1 MSSLEKA
8 LEPQTTLARSKSRDK
23 GKQRL
28 VADPSVGSRDMAN
41 VIRKFTVYKESTDLY
56 ALLAPPK
63 ALKLNWKQPCDPEW
77 MLKMSSLCFDFAELA
92 PNSKLKGS
100 KLREAISL
108 LLEKGDVTNSTNK
121 DKRSFVDSCDLMI
134 RIAMQQ
140 FRHAK
145 SDLGK
150 RDQLFK
156 RLPKA
161 HSARI
166 KLVLDSILLPRD
178 FQESSDEEGDVSFW
192 QPEKN
197 EADPENSKDPKALV
211 LAVPDVLA
219 VLADPASSSKPDPT
233 EYDTEAFQQ
242 MFNEAVPRTP
252 TGPSKAKV
260 GFSPGDAY
268 AQSPSFQVGSATF
281 KITPTSLPDKDVG
294 LPDKPPNKPPLKR
307 PSSAEIPTETQ
318 AKAQAKSSEV
328 NDESLLSEAMG
339 FAPAPKKKAKIMK
352 KPSASASP
360 RAPTM
365 KRPASA
371 GPSQPVED

>member
-1 MSSLEKA
+1 M
-8 LEPQTTLARSKSRDK
+8 
-23 GKQRL
+23 
-28 VADPSVGSRDMAN
+28 
-41 VIRKFTVYKESTDLY
+41 YKESTDRY

-100 KLREAISL
+100 KLRETISL

-140 FRHAK
+140 FRHAI

-166 KLVLDSILLPRD
+166 KLVLDSIWLPRD
-178 FQESSDEEGDVSFW
+178 FQESSDEEGDVSLQFLMFLLFLPILLAL
-192 QPEKN
+192 QSLIPRSTTLRPSNKCSMKQCR
-197 EADPENSKDPKALV
+197 APRRDLPKPRLDSAQVILMLRAQAFRQAQLLSKLPQHPCQTRTLGCQTS
-211 LAVPDVLA
+211 LQTSLRSSGHLQLRFPLRPRRRPRRS
-219 VLADPASSSKPDPT
+219 PARSTMSL
-233 EYDTEAFQQ
+233 
-242 MFNEAVPRTP
+242 
-252 TGPSKAKV
+252 
-260 GFSPGDAY
+260 
-268 AQSPSFQVGSATF
+268 SFQRLWV
-281 KITPTSLPDKDVG
+281 L
-294 LPDKPPNKPPLKR
+294 R
-307 PSSAEIPTETQ
+307 
-318 AKAQAKSSEV
+318 
-328 NDESLLSEAMG
+328 LLLR
-339 FAPAPKKKAKIMK
+339 AKIMK